1 MEVKK
6 KMSTVIGKS
15 TRDVDRIIK
24 EEKKISLSLTAF
36 ELKQLLNKG
45 IIKKEMKARAVFTA
59 ICGALKINPRLSGK
73 ISATRIIK
81 ERTGL
86 TPSKLAHVILADE
99 AYIKKLEK

>member
-1 MEVKK
+1 
-6 KMSTVIGKS
+6 MSTVIGKS

-59 ICGALKINPRLSGK
+59 ICGALKINPRFK

-86 TPSKLAHVILADE
+86 TPSKLARVILADE